1 MYSYRTR
8 GTCSQEILIET
19 DGDIIRHVEFVGGCN
34 GNTQGV
40 ARLVE
45 GRPIDEVIGLLKG
58 IHCGVKPTS
67 CPDQLAT
74 ALEKLVAERK
84 QAQ

>member
-1 MYSYRTR
+1 MTYTYKTR
-8 GTCSQEILIET
+8 GTCSTQIDLELEGNIVHNVKFT
-19 DGDIIRHVEFVGGCN
+19 GGCN

-67 CPDQLAT
+67 CPDQLSQ
-74 ALEKLVAERK
+74 ALK
-84 QAQ
+84 QALNQ

>member
-8 GTCSQEILIET
+8 GTCSQEILIEA
-19 DGDIIRHVEFVGGCN
+19 DGDIIRHVEFIGGCS

-45 GRPIDEVIGLLKG
+45 GRTIDEVIGLLKG

-74 ALEKLVAERK
+74 ALEQMAAERK

>member
-19 DGDIIRHVEFVGGCN
+19 DGDIIRHVEFIGGCN

-40 ARLVE
+40 ARLAV
-45 GRPIDEVIGLLKG
+45 GRKVDEVIDLLKDVTCNG
-58 IHCGVKPTS
+58 GPS
-67 CPDQLAT
+67 CPMQLAR
-74 ALEKLVAERK
+74 ALEEAKR
-84 QAQ
+84 AQ